1 MHRMSLRMSLF
12 VALVFVSG
20 FMLRVALEDLVRPT
34 TPVRAQEDLYDC
46 EDFTYQEEAQA
57 VYDQDT
63 SDPYGLD
70 GPIGS
75 ASSGTPGVACE
86 ELPDRPVRG
95 GATTGTTAEGTT
107 TGSDTTRGTT
117 TGTTMG
123 GTTAGNTTTG
133 GTTAGGT
140 TKGAPTTGSTTKGTP
155 TTRASTT
162 GPPTP
167 GPLDGSNRDLFD
179 AGGPENGPVPR
190 MPGGGCPAEFP
201 VERAGLC
208 YP

>member
-12 VALVFVSG
+12 VALVLVSG

-86 ELPDRPVRG
+86 ELPKRPVRG
-95 GATTGTTAEGTT
+95 GTTTGGATTGGTT
-107 TGSDTTRGTT
+107 TG
-117 TGTTMG
+117 TMG
-123 GTTAGNTTTG
+123 GTTAGNTTG
-133 GTTAGGT
+133 STTAGGT

-155 TTRASTT
+155 TTGASTT
-162 GPPTP
+162 GPPTR
-167 GPLDGSNRDLFD
+167 GPLDGSNRDLFN